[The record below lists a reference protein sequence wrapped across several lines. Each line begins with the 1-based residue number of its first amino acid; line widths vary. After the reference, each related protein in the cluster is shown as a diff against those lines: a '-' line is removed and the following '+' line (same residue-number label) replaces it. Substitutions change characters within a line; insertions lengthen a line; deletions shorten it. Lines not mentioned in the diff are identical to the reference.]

1 MSTELQVSP
10 EARIEAAV
18 KNQEMDAIEAYMQA
32 NYPAVKCQ
40 LNHTFT
46 KGDGKTGQI
55 YSRTILM
62 KAGSIVTSKI
72 HKFQHP
78 FFVMAGHMIWY
89 NENPDEP
96 DAIHIKAPYMGITQ
110 PGTRRL
116 IWIVQDVL
124 MTACY
129 ATDLTDIDE
138 IERTIIHPHFV
149 PENTFSKTISP

>member
-1 MSTELQVSP
+1 MSAELQISS
-10 EARIEAAV
+10 EERIQAAV
-18 KNQEMDAIEAYMQA
+18 QNQEMDAIEAYMQA
-32 NYPAVKCQ
+32 TYPPVKCEI
-40 LNHTFT
+40 NHTFT

-62 KAGSIVTSKI
+62 KSGSVVTSKI
-72 HKFQHP
+72 HKFEHP
-78 FFVMAGHMIWY
+78 FFVMSGYMIWY

-96 DAIHIKAPYMGITQ
+96 GAIHIKAPYMGVTQ

-116 IWIVQDVL
+116 IFIVQDVL

-129 ATDLTDIDE
+129 ATDLTDVAE

-149 PENTFSKTISP
+149 PENTYQPELTP